1 MSARATI
8 ARRPRIV
15 AGNWK
20 MNRVASE
27 GASLAR
33 ELAALHAADP
43 ASTTAPL
50 AVLCP
55 PFPALESVSRALAGT
70 GMQLGAQN
78 LHAEPHGA
86 FTGEVSGEM
95 LAAIGCRWVI
105 VGHSERRQLMGET
118 DAQVAAKLR
127 AARRDGLTPIVCVGE
142 TLAEREGD
150 LTEAVL
156 VRQVTAAYHG
166 LSAAEARTTVLA
178 YEPVWAI
185 GTGKVATPA
194 QARDAHRVIRATLD
208 RVVGEGTGASMAI
221 LYGGS
226 VNAGNAAALFAEN
239 DVDGALVGGAS
250 LEAASFWK
258 IVGAAATA
266 C

>member
-1 MSARATI
+1 VNGPAAV

-20 MNRVASE
+20 MNRIPAE
-27 GASLAR
+27 GAALAR
-33 ELAALHAADP
+33 ELASLHAADP

-55 PFPALESVSRALAGT
+55 PFPALESVARALAGT
-70 GMQLGAQN
+70 GMQLGGQN
-78 LHAEPHGA
+78 LHAEPQGA

-95 LAAIGCRWVI
+95 LRAVGCRWVI

-127 AARRDGLTPIVCVGE
+127 AARRAGLLPIVCVGE

-194 QARDAHRVIRATLD
+194 QARDAHRVVRATLD
-208 RVVGEGTGASMAI
+208 RVVGEGAGSAVAI

-226 VNAGNAAALFAEN
+226 VNPGNAAALFAEN
-239 DVDGALVGGAS
+239 EVDGALVGGAS

-266 C
+266 

>member
-1 MSARATI
+1 M
-8 ARRPRIV
+8 
-15 AGNWK
+15 
-20 MNRVASE
+20 
-27 GASLAR
+27 
-33 ELAALHAADP
+33 
-43 ASTTAPL
+43 
-50 AVLCP
+50 
-55 PFPALESVSRALAGT
+55 
-70 GMQLGAQN
+70 
-78 LHAEPHGA
+78 
-86 FTGEVSGEM
+86 
-95 LAAIGCRWVI
+95 
-105 VGHSERRQLMGET
+105 
-118 DAQVAAKLR
+118 
-127 AARRDGLTPIVCVGE
+127 TPIVCVGE

-166 LSAAEARTTVLA
+166 LTAPEARTTVLA

-185 GTGKVATPA
+185 GTGKVATTT

-208 RVVGEGTGASMAI
+208 RVVGEGTGSVVAI

-266 C
+266 G